1 MIDRIR
7 WKVFYAVIAACA
19 ACLLLALHDSAW
31 LWGAAGFAPLVGL
44 GTWDVLQT
52 RHAVLRNFPLLG
64 HLRYL
69 LEDLGPELNQYFV
82 EGDLNGRPFNRDQR
96 SLVYQRAKSVIDE
109 TPFGTQL
116 DVYSA
121 EYQWINHSIAPRD
134 KLADAPRALRIQI
147 GGPQCGRPY
156 SASVFN
162 ISAMSFGSLG
172 APAVLA
178 LNHGAKLGGF
188 AQDTGEGGL
197 SPYHREPG
205 GDLIWELGTGYFS
218 ARTADGRFDP
228 VRFAENARSEQV
240 RMIELKLSQGAK
252 PGKGGILPGRKVTPE
267 IARTRGVPAGVDC
280 VSPPRHSAFGTPREM
295 LEFLARLRELSGG
308 KPVGFKL
315 CVGHPSEILGLCKAM
330 LASGIYPDFI
340 VVDGGEGGTGAAPV
354 EFTDHVGAPLRE
366 GLVLVHN
373 ALVGSGLRE
382 HVRIGASGKLLSGFD
397 IACAMALGADWAN
410 SARGFMLALGC
421 LQSLRCHTNKC
432 PTGVATQDKRLQR
445 GLVVPDKARRVQ
457 SYHAHTVDAIAS
469 LVAAAGLSHP
479 RELRPA
485 HILLRTRAGE
495 VRSLDQ
501 VYGFLKPG
509 ELAAGGGPQWLR
521 RAWRAAS
528 PDSFVEG
535 PTEPKVELPSGRL

>member
-1 MIDRIR
+1 MIDHIR
-7 WKVFYAVIAACA
+7 WKVFYAVIAGCA
-19 ACLLLALHDSAW
+19 ACLVLAFHDRDW
-31 LWGAAGFAPLVGL
+31 LWGAMGFAPLVGL
-44 GTWDVLQT
+44 GTWDVMQT

-134 KLADAPRALRIQI
+134 KQRDAPRTLRIEV
-147 GGPQCGRPY
+147 GGPQCGVPY

-172 APAVLA
+172 APAVRA
-178 LNHGAKLGGF
+178 LNRGARNGGF
-188 AQDTGEGGL
+188 AHDTGEGGI
-197 SPYHREPG
+197 SPYHREAG
-205 GDLIWELGTGYFS
+205 GDLIWEIGTGYFS
-218 ARTADGRFDP
+218 CRTPDGSFDP
-228 VRFAENARSEQV
+228 DRFKDNARAEQIK
-240 RMIELKLSQGAK
+240 MIELKLSQGAK

-267 IARTRGVPAGVDC
+267 IAATRGVKPGVDC
-280 VSPPRHSAFGTPREM
+280 ISPARHSSFATPREL
-295 LEFLARLRELSGG
+295 LEFLATLRDQSGG

-315 CVGHPSEILGLCKAM
+315 CVGHPSEILGICKAM
-330 LASGIYPDFI
+330 LASGIRPDFI

-366 GLVLVHN
+366 GLVLLQN
-373 ALVGSGLRE
+373 ALVGAGLRE
-382 HVRIGASGKLLSGFD
+382 HIRIGASGKLLSGFD

-432 PTGVATQDKRLQR
+432 PTGVATQDPRLQR
-445 GLVVPDKARRVQ
+445 GLDPTDKAQRVQ
-457 SYHAHTVDAIAS
+457 SYHHHTVDALAALI
-469 LVAAAGLSHP
+469 AAAGLSQP
-479 RELRPA
+479 RELRPS
-485 HILLRTRAGE
+485 HVLLRTRAGE

-501 VYGFLKPG
+501 VYGFLEPG
-509 ELAAGGGPQWLR
+509 ELVNGGGPVWLR
-521 RAWRAAS
+521 RAWKAAS
-528 PDSFVEG
+528 ADSFVG
-535 PTEPKVELPSGRL
+535 RSG

>member
-1 MIDRIR
+1 MIDHIR
-7 WKVFYAVIAACA
+7 WKLFYAVAAACA
-19 ACLLLALHDSAW
+19 ACLALALHDRAW
-31 LWGAAGFAPLVGL
+31 LWGAAGLAPLVGL
-44 GTWDVLQT
+44 GTYDVLQT

-134 KLADAPRALRIQI
+134 RPADAPLALRIQV
-147 GGPQCGRPY
+147 GAGQCTRPY

-178 LNHGAKLGGF
+178 LNHGARLGGF
-188 AQDTGEGGL
+188 AHDTGEGGL

-205 GDLIWELGTGYFS
+205 GDLIWEIGTGYFS
-218 ARTADGRFDP
+218 CRTPDGRFDP
-228 VRFAENARSEQV
+228 DQFAANARSEQV
-240 RMIELKLSQGAK
+240 KMIELKLSQGAK
-252 PGKGGILPGRKVTPE
+252 PGKGGILPARKVTPE
-267 IARTRGVPAGVDC
+267 IARTRGVAVGVDC
-280 VSPPRHSAFGTPREM
+280 VSPPRHSTFETPRGL

-315 CVGHPSEILGLCKAM
+315 CVGHPSEILGICKGM
-330 LASGIYPDFI
+330 LATGLRPDFI

-366 GLVLVHN
+366 GLVLVQN
-373 ALVGSGLRE
+373 ALVGAGLRE
-382 HVRIGASGKLLSGFD
+382 SIRIGASGKLLSGFD
-397 IACAMALGADWAN
+397 IACAMSLGADWAN

-432 PTGVATQDKRLQR
+432 PTGVATQDPRLQR
-445 GLVVPDKARRVQ
+445 GLVVPDKAQRVR
-457 SYHAHTVDAIAS
+457 SYHHHTVDALAS

-479 RELRPA
+479 RELRPS
-485 HILLRTRAGE
+485 HVLLRTRAGE

-501 VYGFLKPG
+501 VYGFLEPG
-509 ELAAGGGPQWLR
+509 ELQGGGGPAWLR
-521 RAWRAAS
+521 RAWKAAS
-528 PDSFVEG
+528 ADSFV
-535 PTEPKVELPSGRL
+535 GRPG

>member
-1 MIDRIR
+1 VIDRIR
-7 WKVFYAVIAACA
+7 RKVFFAVIAGCA
-19 ACLLLALHDSAW
+19 ACLALALHDGAW
-31 LWGAAGFAPLVGL
+31 LWGAAGLAPLVGL
-44 GTWDVLQT
+44 GIYDVLQT

-121 EYQWINHSIAPRD
+121 EYQWMNHSIAPRE
-134 KLADAPRALRIQI
+134 KLADAARALRIWI
-147 GGPQCGRPY
+147 GGEHCAQPY

-162 ISAMSFGSLG
+162 VSAMSFGSLG
-172 APAVLA
+172 APAIRA
-178 LNHGAKLGGF
+178 LNLGAKRGGF
-188 AQDTGEGGL
+188 AHDTGEGGI
-197 SPYHREPG
+197 SPYHREAG
-205 GDLIWELGTGYFS
+205 GDLIWEIGTGYFGC
-218 ARTADGRFDP
+218 RTPDGVFDP
-228 VRFAENARSEQV
+228 ERFAQVARSEQV
-240 RMIELKLSQGAK
+240 KMIELKLSQGAK
-252 PGKGGILPGRKVTPE
+252 PGKGGILPARKVTPE
-267 IARTRGVPAGVDC
+267 IAGARGVPVGRDC
-280 VSPPRHSAFGTPREM
+280 ISPPRHAGFSTPRGL

-315 CVGHPSEILGLCKAM
+315 CVGHPSEVLGICKAM
-330 LASGIYPDFI
+330 LDSGIRPDFI

-366 GLVLVHN
+366 GLVLLQN
-373 ALVGSGLRE
+373 ALVGCGLRE
-382 HVRIGASGKLLSGFD
+382 DIRIGASGKLLSGFD

-421 LQSLRCHTNKC
+421 LQSLRCHTNQC
-432 PTGVATQDKRLQR
+432 PTGVATQDPSLQR
-445 GLVVPDKARRVQ
+445 GLVVEDKAQRVR
-457 SYHAHTVDAIAS
+457 SYHHHTVEAIAS
-469 LVAAAGLSHP
+469 LVAAAGLDHP
-479 RELRPA
+479 RELRPSNV
-485 HILLRTRAGE
+485 LLRTRAGE

-501 VYGFLKPG
+501 VYGFLAKG
-509 ELAAGGGPQWLR
+509 ELVDGGGPGWLR

-528 PDSFVEG
+528 SDAFMARG
-535 PTEPKVELPSGRL
+535 